1 MIKNY
6 LKTAWRNLAR
16 NKFYSILNIAGLTIG
31 ITSCILIFLYVQFEL
46 SYDKYN
52 RRSKNI
58 YRLTELLHLPKEDRP
73 QAVTSPIMAPIFQAK
88 FPEIKNSVR
97 FINSGRVLSVNQKKI
112 YSTKIVYSDSS
123 LFNVFTFPM
132 VEGQPARALVNPYSI
147 VLTEATAKKYFGEE
161 EPLGKI
167 MQLSDTINL
176 TVTGIIKNVPDNSH
190 LTFDCILSASTL
202 YELNNR
208 QVDSNWFNNNIYSY
222 LLLP

>member
-52 RRSKNI
+52 KRSKNI

-88 FPEIKNSVR
+88 FPEIKRSVR
-97 FINSGRVLSVNQKKI
+97 FINSGRVLSVDQKKI
-112 YSTKIVYSDSS
+112 YTTKIVYSDSS
-123 LFNVFTFPM
+123 LFDVFTFPM
-132 VEGQPARALVNPYSI
+132 VEGQPARAL
-147 VLTEATAKKYFGEE
+147 A
-161 EPLGKI
+161 EPLLDRIDGSDSKKIFWRRRTSGK
-167 MQLSDTINL
+167 N
-176 TVTGIIKNVPDNSH
+176 H
-190 LTFDCILSASTL
+190 AAF
-202 YELNNR
+202 
-208 QVDSNWFNNNIYSY
+208 
-222 LLLP
+222 